1 MMPNIEEEF
10 ELNEIEK
17 IVFDQI
23 RVWLNQRCG
32 MYYPDKKQELLLN
45 RLLRVCQNYCFNNL
59 SELLANLH
67 ANDSVEI
74 QLAVMS
80 AASTNHTYFFR
91 EPQSLDYYRD
101 VILPSLEDGDNR
113 IWSAAASSGDEA
125 YTIAM
130 ITAQQ
135 RGLAWAKQNLTILGT
150 DISEPVIVTAE
161 KGIYQNVHLEHVPP
175 HIFDNYFEDVGTNQ
189 YRVHAGIRS
198 LCTFR
203 RMNLKNY
210 PYPFQGQFDI
220 VFCRNVLYY
229 FEEETQ
235 SQIVENLYNVTKS
248 GGWLLTCVTGS
259 LRYLKTSWIPVANG
273 IYRKY

>member
-1 MMPNIEEEF
+1 VEPNIAEEF
-10 ELNEIEK
+10 ELNETEK
-17 IVFDQI
+17 IVFDEI
-23 RVWLNQRCG
+23 REWLNERCG

-45 RLLRVCQNYCFNNL
+45 RLLRVCKNYYFNNL
-59 SELLANLH
+59 SELLAQLYDD
-67 ANDSVEI
+67 DSVEI
-74 QLAVMS
+74 HGAVVS

-101 VILPSLEDGDNR
+101 VILPTLKDGDNR

-135 RGLAWAKQNLTILGT
+135 RGLAWTKQNLTILGT
-150 DISEPVIVTAE
+150 DISEPVIAKAE
-161 KGIYQNVHLEHVPP
+161 KGIYKNAHLEHVPQ
-175 HIFDNYFEDVGTNQ
+175 HIFDNYFESMDANQ
-189 YRVHAGIRS
+189 YRVHADIRR